1 MCIKHFRFHSNVKG
15 NRKGFQIKYTTHEKF
30 SECGG
35 EFSNGSGF
43 LVSPLYPNH
52 YPILADCVYLI
63 SQPIGSFISIYPL
76 QIDIDCEELGV
87 LSDFIEIRDGKTKT
101 SPLIGKFCGK
111 DPQIPAKLTSSQNHM
126 RIREVKMNIVKS
138 SVKANNCI
146 YF

>member
-1 MCIKHFRFHSNVKG
+1 M
-15 NRKGFQIKYTTHEKF
+15 F

-63 SQPIGSFISIYPL
+63 SQPIDSFVSIFPL

-111 DPQIPAKLTSSQNHM
+111 DPQIPAIMMSSQNHM
-126 RIREVKMNIVKS
+126 RIRQVKIKIVKS
-138 SVKANNCI
+138 SVKVNYSN